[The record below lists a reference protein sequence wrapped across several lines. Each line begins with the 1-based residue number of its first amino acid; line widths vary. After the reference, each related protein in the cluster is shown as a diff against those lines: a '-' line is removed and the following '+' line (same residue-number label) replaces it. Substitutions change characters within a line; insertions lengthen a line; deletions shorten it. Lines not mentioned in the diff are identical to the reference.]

1 MPGKKKTR
9 QKKMNKNVSAQQVN
23 ANERKESFFSVFAE
37 YQQRFEISQ
46 NERNMFPIFVCA
58 LFEKGG
64 TRNIRKTADKTVR
77 MKRREKDKENELSWG

>member
-1 MPGKKKTR
+1 MPGKKKHAK
-9 QKKMNKNVSAQQVN
+9 KKMNKNVSAQQVN
-23 ANERKESFFSVFAE
+23 ANERKESVFAE